1 MTTLKY
7 KAYFS
12 KHKLTTVQQLFLLLL
27 HTAYVVLS
35 HIAAI
40 KEEFTELIY
49 SYSDCPNI
57 LHREH
62 RKAFTQVWGVTE
74 ANRVDLYGN

>member
-35 HIAAI
+35 HMAAI
-40 KEEFTELIY
+40 KEEFTELIAIVTVL
-49 SYSDCPNI
+49 I
-57 LHREH
+57 LYH
-62 RKAFTQVWGVTE
+62 TS
-74 ANRVDLYGN
+74 

>member
-1 MTTLKY
+1 MY

-12 KHKLTTVQQLFLLLL
+12 NHKRTTVQQLFLLLL

-40 KEEFTELIY
+40 KEEFTEYLIAIVTVL
-49 SYSDCPNI
+49 I
-57 LHREH
+57 L
-62 RKAFTQVWGVTE
+62 
-74 ANRVDLYGN
+74 